1 MITCC
6 ADVLAVSNLFVQGSS
21 AVVKPALT
29 VASIDWT
36 DQDILSVWWVSRVW
50 HPHQHIIGHCG
61 DESLQS
67 VTCAGTDTGT
77 SQNHRETEH
86 KTEQNN
92 STHSLKWQ
100 RWTGQNTP
108 RRTWDKTEPGLV
120 RIYDT
125 KPGNGSGLFCQ
136 PWNRHWVN
144 HCDWSMCVWTPKN
157 AARPESLRNS
167 RMAGIW
173 SHILSVSR
181 PTPSRYSTVCLN
193 INKWQ
198 DLHV

>member
-144 HCDWSMCVWTPKN
+144 HCDWSMCVCEHQKMQLAQNRCVTVEWPGFEATSSQFQGLR
-157 AARPESLRNS
+157 RP
-167 RMAGIW
+167 
-173 SHILSVSR
+173 V
-181 PTPSRYSTVCLN
+181 TVLY
-193 INKWQ
+193 
-198 DLHV
+198 V